1 MSLQQGVVESY
12 DFDRMIVHFTMLD
25 RDKVVLCAIT
35 TAAMD
40 ELEGS
45 RNVGSDQRVDQF
57 MRLRAK
63 IEERARVNSMS
74 RARSIN
80 RSCCDRMISSNSLAI
95 QMNGA

>member
-1 MSLQQGVVESY
+1 MSLQQGDVKSY
-12 DFDRMIVHFTMLD
+12 DFDRMIVQFTMLD

-40 ELEGS
+40 ELEGI

-63 IEERARVNSMS
+63 IEARASSKFDEQGEINKQIML
-74 RARSIN
+74 RSN
-80 RSCCDRMISSNSLAI
+80 DFFK
-95 QMNGA
+95 

>member
-1 MSLQQGVVESY
+1 MSLQQGDVKSY
-12 DFDRMIVHFTMLD
+12 DNDRMIVQFTMLD

-45 RNVGSDQRVDQF
+45 RNVGSDQRMNQF

-63 IEERARVNSMS
+63 IEERASGKFDEQGEINKQVML
-74 RARSIN
+74 RSN
-80 RSCCDRMISSNSLAI
+80 DFLK
-95 QMNGA
+95 

>member
-12 DFDRMIVHFTMLD
+12 DFDRMIVQFTMLD
-25 RDKVVLCAIT
+25 RDKVILCAIT

-45 RNVGSDQRVDQF
+45 RNVGSNQRVDQF

-63 IEERARVNSMS
+63 IEARASSKFDEQGEINKQVML
-74 RARSIN
+74 RSN
-80 RSCCDRMISSNSLAI
+80 DFFK
-95 QMNGA
+95 